1 MRAARQVVTNQ
12 DARFI
17 TLDGLRGLG
26 IVLVLLAHARLI
38 WLVETAPVH
47 RWETWL
53 LQIVDFNWIAME
65 AFFAL
70 SGFLVTGI
78 LLRTRSD
85 ARFFRNFY
93 ARRALRIFPLYYGF
107 LAFYLIVLP
116 RLMDLTVNPESAYPY
131 VSEHQAWYWSY
142 TANFLIAR
150 HGAWL
155 GEMSHF
161 WSLSVEEHFYLLW
174 PLVVYFLSGRS
185 ILTLSAAAIVVST
198 GLRGYL
204 TWGVELPTVSVY
216 VMTITR
222 LDSILMGSM
231 LAVLAGVRVDASPL
245 LRLRP
250 ALTALSAIFAP
261 TLVWLYAREGHFS
274 ALGEAARTQQ
284 QGHLYPAVAVFGY
297 LMGGVMCSALIV
309 WLLTGTERNWLV
321 RLFSLRPLRT
331 LGQYSYGI
339 YIVHFLVLG
348 MFHQSALSMLRLSD
362 AFGSRA
368 LGLLAGFTMQF
379 LVTFALAWLLWHGCE
394 KHFLALKRHFE
405 RDSGTTAAR
414 APAPVVST

>member
-1 MRAARQVVTNQ
+1 MTSR
-12 DARFI
+12 DPRFI
-17 TLDGLRGLG
+17 TLDGLRGFG

-38 WLVETAPVH
+38 WLLETAPVH
-47 RWETWL
+47 GWETWL
-53 LQIVDFNWIAME
+53 LRIVDFNWVAME

-85 ARFFRNFY
+85 GRFFRNFY
-93 ARRALRIFPLYYGF
+93 ARRVLRIFPLYYGF
-107 LAFYLIVLP
+107 LAFYLFVLP
-116 RLMDLTVNPESAYPY
+116 RLMDLTANPETAYPY

-142 TANFLIAR
+142 MANFLIAR

-161 WSLSVEEHFYLLW
+161 WSLSIEEHFYLLW

-185 ILTLSAAAIVVST
+185 ILRLSAAVIVIST
-198 GLRGYL
+198 GLRAYL
-204 TWGVELPTVSVY
+204 TWGVELPTVAVY

-231 LAVLAGVRVDASPL
+231 LAVLAGTRMDPAPL
-245 LRLRP
+245 RRLRP
-250 ALTALSAIFAP
+250 ALTALSALFAP
-261 TLVWLYAREGHFS
+261 VLVWLYAREGHFS

-284 QGHLYPAVAVFGY
+284 QGHLYPAVAVVGY
-297 LMGGVMCSALIV
+297 LMVGIMCSALLV

-321 RLFSLRPLRT
+321 RLFSLQPLRT

-339 YIVHFLVLG
+339 YVVHFLVLG
-348 MFHQSALSMLRLSD
+348 MFHQSSWSMLHLSD
-362 AFGSRA
+362 ALGSRA
-368 LGLLAGFTMQF
+368 LGLLAGFSMQF
-379 LVTFALAWLLWHGCE
+379 FVSFALAWLLWHGCE
-394 KHFLALKRHFE
+394 KHVLSLKRYFE
-405 RDSGTTAAR
+405 PDAVARPAR
-414 APAPVVST
+414 APSAVVST

>member
-1 MRAARQVVTNQ
+1 MTKR

-26 IVLVLLAHARLI
+26 ILLVLLAHARLI

-47 RWETWL
+47 GWETWL
-53 LQIVDFNWIAME
+53 LRIVDFNWVAME
-65 AFFAL
+65 AFFAM
-70 SGFLVTGI
+70 SGFLVTRI
-78 LLRTRSD
+78 LLQTRSD

-107 LAFYLIVLP
+107 LVFYLLVLP

-142 TANFLIAR
+142 MANFLIAR

-174 PLVVYFLSGRS
+174 PLAVYFLSGRS
-185 ILTLSAAAIVVST
+185 ILRLSAAAIVVST
-198 GLRGYL
+198 GLRAYL
-204 TWGVELPTVSVY
+204 TWGLELPTVSVY

-231 LAVLAGVRVDASPL
+231 LAVLAGVHLDASPL

-250 ALTALSAIFAP
+250 ALTALSAMFAP
-261 TLVWLYAREGHFS
+261 ILVWLYAREGHFS

-284 QGHLYPAVAVFGY
+284 QGHLYPAVTVFGY
-297 LMGGVMCSALIV
+297 LMVGIMCSALIV
-309 WLLTGTERNWLV
+309 WLLTGAERNWVV

-331 LGQYSYGI
+331 LGQYSYGM
-339 YIVHFLVLG
+339 YVVHFLVLG
-348 MFHQSALSMLRLSD
+348 MFHQSALSMLRLSE

-379 LVTFALAWLLWHGCE
+379 LVTFTLAWLLWHGCE

-405 RDSGTTAAR
+405 RDAGTTEAR
-414 APAPVVST
+414 LPTAVVST

>member
-1 MRAARQVVTNQ
+1 MTNR

-17 TLDGLRGLG
+17 PLDGLRGAG
-26 IVLVLLAHARLI
+26 IVLVVLAHARLI
-38 WLVETAPVH
+38 WLLETAPVH
-47 RWETWL
+47 GWETWL
-53 LQIVDFNWIAME
+53 LRIVDFNWIAME
-65 AFFAL
+65 AFFAM

-93 ARRALRIFPLYYGF
+93 ARRVLRIFPLYYGF
-107 LAFYLIVLP
+107 LGFYLLLLP
-116 RLMDLTVNPESAYPY
+116 RLMDLTANPETAYPY

-174 PLVVYFLSGRS
+174 PLVIYFLSGRS
-185 ILTLSAAAIVVST
+185 ILRLSAAAIVIST
-198 GLRGYL
+198 ALRAYL

-231 LAVLAGVRVDASPL
+231 LAVLADVRVDASPL

-250 ALTALSAIFAP
+250 ALTGLSAIFAP
-261 TLVWLYAREGHFS
+261 VLVWMYAREGHFS

-284 QGHLYPAVAVFGY
+284 QGHLYPSVTVLGY
-297 LMGGVMCSALIV
+297 LMVGIMCSALMV

-348 MFHQSALSMLRLSD
+348 MFHQSSLSMLRLSE

-379 LVTFALAWLLWHGCE
+379 LVTFALAWLVWHGCE

-405 RDSGTTAAR
+405 RDAGAAAARVPTAA
-414 APAPVVST
+414 VST